1 MVRKGEAMGRQPL
14 VVVTGSTRGSRTA
27 WFMSRFMLSLFGI
40 NANFFHPD
48 SWNIDIKM
56 DGLLIMGGVDIDPSV
71 YGGKKHSSILKSDI
85 RRDEMELFLLEK
97 ADKENLPVMG
107 ICRGMQMI
115 NLFYGGT
122 LHQHIE
128 ELPLEYPH
136 PRTPLPLRD
145 IIIEPETKLH
155 TILGVSIIKANAL
168 HHQAVNR
175 VGEGLRYAAH
185 DQNSIIQAIEGKGK
199 KFILGLQ
206 WHPELIPYLWHSRAI
221 FSTFCKIVR
230 YNKEL

>member
-1 MVRKGEAMGRQPL
+1 MGRQPL

-40 NANFFHPD
+40 NAHFFHPD
-48 SWNIDIKM
+48 FWNRNIKM

-71 YGGKKHSSILKSDI
+71 YGGIKHSSILKSDI

-122 LHQHIE
+122 LYQHIE
-128 ELPLEYPH
+128 DLSLEYPH
-136 PRTPLPLRD
+136 PRKT
-145 IIIEPETKLH
+145 H
-155 TILGVSIIKANAL
+155 
-168 HHQAVNR
+168 
-175 VGEGLRYAAH
+175 
-185 DQNSIIQAIEGKGK
+185 
-199 KFILGLQ
+199 
-206 WHPELIPYLWHSRAI
+206 
-221 FSTFCKIVR
+221 
-230 YNKEL
+230 KEH